1 MRTRVP
7 RRASI
12 CLLVLACATG
22 VADESNAQKLS
33 PMMLCPWS
41 QLHQPSPELVLAAAA
56 PGGSVNAQSQF
67 APYYGKN
74 QIHYDKFEWFIY
86 KTDHFEIYYY
96 AENEPHLARVASYA
110 ESAYQH
116 VSSDLRHD
124 LAARVPLIIFKT
136 HSEFEQQNIA
146 PGQSP
151 EGVLAFAEGE
161 RNRMVLPI
169 DLPTDLLYGL
179 IVHELTHVFQYDIIP
194 TSLIRRNLPLWV
206 HEGGAEYERG
216 IWDPLDLMTVR
227 DAAVADI
234 IPRMSQM
241 EGYGDFGNVRLVYN
255 LGHALYEFIE
265 TRWGKDGVRQFLFSL
280 RKSAIGGGT
289 SPYEEAFQMNA
300 REFDQQFEKY
310 LKDRFKAFR
319 DKERPADYGQD
330 LSPDPE
336 KSQYTGAISIEPSP
350 SGDLIAV
357 ATGNRRDQ
365 ELDII
370 LVSAKDGAVVRNLTP
385 GFDMD
390 RGFEYIAQPSGSNM
404 VPWVS
409 WSPVGDRIAYF
420 VRNEKYKTLIMQ
432 NVLTGKIERRYNI
445 ETVDNPESP
454 NISPD
459 GRSVLFS
466 GLRTAVGDIF
476 KLDVNS
482 GDITNLTNDEFADY
496 APIHSPDGRFIVYLA
511 RISGSQKLF
520 RLDLD
525 TSKKTQLTFGTQD
538 EAAAKFLDA
547 DSLIFS
553 STATDPATPLTPEVA
568 RNGNIFN
575 LWSLSLKTGNLQQY
589 TDALGGV
596 LSPVVLSKDGGTP
609 RLAFVDY
616 YKGNY
621 SLHTFDLK
629 EPLHTAA
636 SSDFGSPGEIVDF
649 QAPLQHTLVAE
660 NKKKKGRFEKM
671 FLDGRPPVNVGVT
684 SGGDVFG
691 GSMVSFTDVLGD
703 QQFSMYAS
711 SVQQYKTMSFSYLN
725 LSRRFQYALQG
736 YSQTQFFYGYGNYAL
751 YDPIYSSLISR
762 DDALATET
770 VRGGSIFGIYPFSTY
785 RRVQLSGGLVDYNQE
800 YADPGLQFEADR
812 YQQENF
818 GTTLFNS
825 GLMMPLGVSFIQE
838 TTVFR
843 EYGPLSG
850 STMRLSYEG
859 APKLGNLLSRQTTDG
874 DARYY
879 MRLGANGVL
888 ALRAYGFKS
897 WGDVPGYMFF
907 GGNSEMRGYE
917 YREFF
922 GHKGFYT
929 NAELR
934 FPLINAMATPIGI
947 LGGIR
952 GVFFANFGGAGI
964 NSQPFTIWT
973 DKPVTIPPVFTLN
986 GQIVRPAQRIE
997 GFRLVDARAS
1007 YGIGL
1012 ETFALGFPIHFDW
1025 SYRTL
1030 FNEPWED
1037 VVYADREEGGSS
1049 GLRKARFSIWI
1060 GYDF

>member
-1 MRTRVP
+1 MRTRVA
-7 RRASI
+7 RSASI
-12 CLLVLACATG
+12 CLFFV
-22 VADESNAQKLS
+22 
-33 PMMLCPWS
+33 
-41 QLHQPSPELVLAAAA
+41 AAAIGTAAESTAQTNIPEHLCSWTRLHA
-56 PGGSVNAQSQF
+56 PRTGINAQSQF

-74 QIHYDKFEWFIY
+74 QIHYDKFEWYIY

-96 AENEPHLARVASYA
+96 PANEQHLTRIASYA

-124 LAARVPLIIFKT
+124 LGQRVPLIIFKT

-161 RNRMVLPI
+161 RNRMVLPL
-169 DLPTDLLYGL
+169 DLPSDLLYGL

-241 EGYGDFGNVRLVYN
+241 EGYGDFGSPRLVYN

-280 RKSAIGGGT
+280 RKAAIGGGT
-289 SPYEEAFQMNA
+289 SPYEEAFQMTA

-350 SGDLIAV
+350 SGDLIAMT
-357 ATGNRRDQ
+357 TGNRRDQ
-365 ELDII
+365 ELDIV
-370 LVSAKDGAVVRNLTP
+370 LVSAKDGSVVRNLTP

-390 RGFEYIAQPSGSNM
+390 RGFEYIAYPSLSNM
-404 VPWVS
+404 VPWMS

-420 VRNEKYKTLIMQ
+420 VRNEKYKTLIIQ
-432 NVLTGKIERRYNI
+432 NVLTGRIEERINLDS
-445 ETVDNPESP
+445 VDNPESP

-459 GRSVLFS
+459 GRTVLFS
-466 GLRTAVGDIF
+466 GLRSATGDIF
-476 KLDVNS
+476 RLDLKTRE
-482 GDITNLTNDEFADY
+482 ITNLTNDEFADY
-496 APIHSPDGRFIVYLA
+496 APVHSPDGRFIVYMA
-511 RISGSQKLF
+511 RVSGSQKLF
-520 RLDLD
+520 RLDFD

-538 EAAAKFLDA
+538 EAAAKFLNA
-547 DSLIFS
+547 DTLIFS

-575 LWSLSLKTGNLQQY
+575 LWSLSLKNGELKQY

-596 LSPVVLSKDGGTP
+596 LSPVVLNREAASP

-616 YKGNY
+616 YKGSF

-636 SSDFGSPGEIVDF
+636 SADFGTPGDITDF

-660 NKKKKGRFEKM
+660 NKSKKGMFDKM

-684 SGGDVFG
+684 SGGDIFG
-691 GSMVSFTDVLGD
+691 GSQVSFTDVLGD

-711 SVQQYKTMSFSYLN
+711 SVQQYKTLSFSYLN
-725 LSRRFQYALQG
+725 LSRRFQWALQG
-736 YSQTQFFYGYGNYAL
+736 YSQTLFFYGQLSNFF
-751 YDPIYSSLISR
+751 YDPAIAPFIQRS
-762 DDALATET
+762 DALATQT
-770 VRGGSIFGIYPFSTY
+770 VRGGSMFGIYPFSPY
-785 RRVQLSGGLVDYNQE
+785 RRVEFSGGLVHFAEE
-800 YADPGLQFEADR
+800 YADPVLQSEA
-812 YQQENF
+812 QQWQQAQF
-818 GTTLFNS
+818 GTQLFNN
-825 GLMMPLGVSFIQE
+825 GLMVPLGVSFIQE

-850 STMRLSYEG
+850 STMRFSFEG
-859 APKLGNLLSRQTTDG
+859 APKVGDSLSRQTADL

-879 MRLGANGVL
+879 IRLGANGVF
-888 ALRAYGFKS
+888 AVRGYGFRS
-897 WGDVPGYMFF
+897 WGDTPGYTFF

-917 YREFF
+917 YREFL
-922 GHKGFYT
+922 GHRGFYG

-952 GVFFANFGGAGI
+952 GVFFFNVGGAAL
-964 NSQPFTIWT
+964 NNQSFKVFDTKAQ
-973 DKPVTIPPVFTLN
+973 VIPAERTTT
-986 GQIVRPAQRIE
+986 GQVIRPAQRIE

-1012 ETFALGFPIHFDW
+1012 ETFALGFPVHFDW

-1030 FNEPWED
+1030 FNKAWED
-1037 VVYADREEGGSS
+1037 LLYAPSGGSAA
-1049 GLRKARFSIWI
+1049 LRKARFTAWI

>member
-1 MRTRVP
+1 
-7 RRASI
+7 
-12 CLLVLACATG
+12 
-22 VADESNAQKLS
+22 
-33 PMMLCPWS
+33 
-41 QLHQPSPELVLAAAA
+41 
-56 PGGSVNAQSQF
+56 
-67 APYYGKN
+67 
-74 QIHYDKFEWFIY
+74 
-86 KTDHFEIYYY
+86 
-96 AENEPHLARVASYA
+96 VASYA

-124 LAARVPLIIFKT
+124 LAQRVPLIIFKT

-161 RNRMVLPI
+161 RHRMVLPI
-169 DLPTDLLYGL
+169 DLPSDLLYGL

-194 TSLIRRNLPLWV
+194 TSLIRRNMPLWV

-241 EGYGDFGNVRLVYN
+241 EGYGNFGSPRLVYN

-265 TRWGKDGVRQFLFSL
+265 ARWGKDGVRQFLFSL
-280 RKSAIGGGT
+280 RKSAIGGGA
-289 SPYEEAFQMNA
+289 SPYEEAFQMTP

-330 LSPDPE
+330 LSPDPD
-336 KSQYTGAISIEPSP
+336 KSHYTGAISIEPSP

-370 LVSAKDGAVVRNLTP
+370 LVSAKDGAVVRNLTS

-404 VPWVS
+404 VPWMS

-420 VRNEKYKTLIMQ
+420 VRKEKYKTLILQ
-432 NVLTGKIERRYNI
+432 NVLTGKVDHRFNI

-459 GRSVLFS
+459 GRAVLFS
-466 GLRTAVGDIF
+466 GLRSAVGDLF
-476 KLDVNS
+476 RLDVSS
-482 GDITNLTNDEFADY
+482 GEITNLTNDEFADY
-496 APIHSPDGRFIVYLA
+496 APVYSPDGRFVVYLA

-525 TSKKTQLTFGTQD
+525 GGRKTQLTFGTQD

-547 DSLIFS
+547 DTVIFS
-553 STATDPATPLTPEVA
+553 STATDPASPLTPDVA

-575 LWSLSLKTGNLQQY
+575 LWSLSLKTGELRQY

-596 LSPVVLSKDGGTP
+596 LSPVVLSKDGSTP

-616 YKGNY
+616 YKGDY

-636 SSDFGSPGEIVDF
+636 SADFGSPGPIVDF

-660 NKKKKGRFEKM
+660 NKSKKGRFEKM

-691 GSMVSFTDVLGD
+691 GSAVSFTDVLGD

-711 SVQQYKTMSFSYLN
+711 SVQQYKTLSFSYLN
-725 LSRRFQYALQG
+725 LSRRFQWAVQG
-736 YSQTQFFYGYGNYAL
+736 YSQTQFFYGQL
-751 YDPIYSSLISR
+751 SQFFYDPAIAPFISR
-762 DDALATET
+762 QDALATQT

-785 RRVQLSGGLVDYNQE
+785 RRVEFSGGLVDFREE
-800 YADPGLQFEADR
+800 YADPSLQLASEQ
-812 YQQENF
+812 YQQQNF
-818 GTTLFNS
+818 GTQLFNH
-825 GLMMPLGVSFIQE
+825 GLMMPLGLSFIQE

-859 APKLGNLLSRQTTDG
+859 APKVGNSLSRQTADA

-879 MRLGANGVL
+879 IRLGANGVF

-897 WGDVPGYMFF
+897 WGNAPGYTFF

-917 YREFF
+917 YREFL
-922 GHKGFYT
+922 GHKGFYG

-952 GVFFANFGGAGI
+952 GVFFFNVGGAALD
-964 NSQPFTIWT
+964 NQSFKLW
-973 DKPVTIPPVFTLN
+973 DSKAFRVEPVLIN
-986 GQIVRPAQRIE
+986 GQVVRPGQTVE

-1012 ETFALGFPIHFDW
+1012 ETFALGFPVHFDW

-1030 FNEPWED
+1030 FNKAWED
-1037 VVYADREEGGSS
+1037 LLYAQAGGSAE
-1049 GLRKARFSIWI
+1049 LRKARFTAWI

>member
-1 MRTRVP
+1 MRMRITRSI
-7 RRASI
+7 SI
-12 CLLVLACATG
+12 CLV
-22 VADESNAQKLS
+22 
-33 PMMLCPWS
+33 
-41 QLHQPSPELVLAAAA
+41 AAAIA
-56 PGGSVNAQSQF
+56 IGTAGEVNAQSSF

-74 QIHYDKFEWFIY
+74 LIHYDKFDWHVY

-96 AENEPHLARVASYA
+96 AENEQHLQRVASYA

-136 HSEFEQQNIA
+136 HSEFEQQNII
-146 PGQSP
+146 PGASQ

-169 DLPTDLLYGL
+169 DLPSDLLYGL

-194 TSLIRRNLPLWV
+194 TSLIRRNIPLWV

-234 IPRMSQM
+234 IPKMTQM
-241 EGYGDFGNVRLVYN
+241 EGYGDFGSVRLVYN

-265 TRWGKDGVRQFLFSL
+265 ARWGKDGVRQFLFSL

-289 SPYEEAFQMNA
+289 SPYEEAFQMTA

-330 LSPDPE
+330 LSPNPDE
-336 KSQYTGAISIEPSP
+336 TQYTGAISIEPSP

-365 ELDII
+365 EIDII
-370 LVSAKDGAVVRNLTP
+370 LLSAKDGDVVRNLTA

-390 RGFEYIAQPSGSNM
+390 KGFEYIAQPSGSNM
-404 VPWVS
+404 VPWMS
-409 WSPVGDRIAYF
+409 WSPVGDRLAYF
-420 VRNEKYKTLIMQ
+420 VRNEKYKTLIVQ
-432 NVLTGKIERRYNI
+432 NVLNGRIERRI
-445 ETVDNPESP
+445 DMETVDNPESP

-459 GRSVLFS
+459 GRTVLFS
-466 GLRTAVGDIF
+466 GLRSATGDVF
-476 KLDVNS
+476 RLDFET
-482 GDITNLTNDEFADY
+482 GEITNLTNDAFADY
-496 APIHSPDGRFIVYLA
+496 APVYSLDGKFIVYLA

-525 TSKKTQLTFGTQD
+525 SGRKTQLTFGTQD
-538 EAAAKFLDA
+538 EAAAKFLDL
-547 DSLIFS
+547 DTLIFS

-575 LWSLSLKTGNLQQY
+575 LWSLSLKTGELRQY

-596 LSPVVLSKDGGTP
+596 LSPVVLSKDGTGP

-636 SSDFGSPGEIVDF
+636 SADFGSPGPIVDF

-660 NKKKKGRFEKM
+660 NKAKKGTFDKM

-691 GSMVSFTDVLGD
+691 GSQVSFTDVLGD
-703 QQFSMYAS
+703 QQFSFYAS
-711 SVQQYKTMSFSYLN
+711 SVQQYKTLSFSYLN
-725 LSRRFQYALQG
+725 LSRRFQWALQG
-736 YSQTQFFYGYGNYAL
+736 YSQTQFFYGQLSGL
-751 YDPIYSSLISR
+751 FYDPAIAPFISR
-762 DDALATET
+762 QDALATQT

-785 RRVQLSGGLVDYNQE
+785 RRVEFTGGVVQFQE
-800 YADPGLQFEADR
+800 AYANPGLQQVADT
-812 YQQENF
+812 YQQQQF
-818 GTTLFNS
+818 GTQLFRNGGS
-825 GLMMPLGVSFIQE
+825 IPLGVSFVQE

-850 STMRLSYEG
+850 STMRLSYEA
-859 APKLGNLLSRQTTDG
+859 APKVSRMLSRQTTDA

-879 MRLGANGVL
+879 ARLGANGVF
-888 ALRAYGFKS
+888 AVRARGFKS
-897 WGDVPGYMFF
+897 WGQAPDYMFF

-917 YREFF
+917 YREFL
-922 GHKGFYT
+922 GHKGFYA

-934 FPLINAMATPIGI
+934 FPLIEAMLTPMGVM
-947 LGGIR
+947 GGVR
-952 GVFFANFGGAGI
+952 GVFFFNVGGAAL
-964 NSQPFTIWT
+964 NSQPFKLW
-973 DKPVTIPPVFTLN
+973 DRNSLTIPAAA
-986 GQIVRPAQRIE
+986 GSPARRID
-997 GFRLVDARAS
+997 GFRLVDGRAS

-1012 ETFALGFPIHFDW
+1012 ETFALGFPVHFDW

-1030 FNEPWED
+1030 FNKPWED
-1037 VVYADREEGGSS
+1037 VLFAASGGSS
-1049 GLRKARFSIWI
+1049 AFRKARFAAWI

>member
-1 MRTRVP
+1 
-7 RRASI
+7 
-12 CLLVLACATG
+12 
-22 VADESNAQKLS
+22 
-33 PMMLCPWS
+33 
-41 QLHQPSPELVLAAAA
+41 
-56 PGGSVNAQSQF
+56 
-67 APYYGKN
+67 
-74 QIHYDKFEWFIY
+74 
-86 KTDHFEIYYY
+86 
-96 AENEPHLARVASYA
+96 
-110 ESAYQH
+110 
-116 VSSDLRHD
+116 
-124 LAARVPLIIFKT
+124 
-136 HSEFEQQNIA
+136 
-146 PGQSP
+146 
-151 EGVLAFAEGE
+151 
-161 RNRMVLPI
+161 
-169 DLPTDLLYGL
+169 
-179 IVHELTHVFQYDIIP
+179 
-194 TSLIRRNLPLWV
+194 
-206 HEGGAEYERG
+206 
-216 IWDPLDLMTVR
+216 
-227 DAAVADI
+227 
-234 IPRMSQM
+234 
-241 EGYGDFGNVRLVYN
+241 
-255 LGHALYEFIE
+255 
-265 TRWGKDGVRQFLFSL
+265 
-280 RKSAIGGGT
+280 
-289 SPYEEAFQMNA
+289 MNA

-350 SGDLIAV
+350 SGDLIAM

-390 RGFEYIAQPSGSNM
+390 RGFAYIAYPSLSNM
-404 VPWVS
+404 VPWMS
-409 WSPVGDRIAYF
+409 WSPVGDRLAYF
-420 VRNEKYKTLIMQ
+420 VRNEKYKTLIIQ
-432 NVLTGKIERRYNI
+432 NVLTGNI
-445 ETVDNPESP
+445 EQRFNIQTVDNPESP

-466 GLRTAVGDIF
+466 GLRTATGDVF
-476 KLDVNS
+476 KLDVKT
-482 GDITNLTNDEFADY
+482 GDVTNLTNDEFADY
-496 APIHSPDGRFIVYLA
+496 APVHSPDGRFIVYLA

-525 TSKKTQLTFGTQD
+525 TGRKTQLTFGTQD

-547 DSLIFS
+547 DTLIFS
-553 STATDPATPLTPEVA
+553 STATDPATPLTPDVA

-596 LSPVVLSKDGGTP
+596 LSPVVLSKDGATP

-616 YKGNY
+616 YKGDY

-636 SSDFGSPGEIVDF
+636 SSDFGAPGPIVDF
-649 QAPLQHTLVAE
+649 QAPMQHTLVAE
-660 NKKKKGRFEKM
+660 NKKKKGTFEKM

-703 QQFSMYAS
+703 QQFSMFAS

-725 LSRRFQYALQG
+725 LSRRFQWAVQG
-736 YSQTQFFYGYGNYAL
+736 YSQTQFFYGYGQYGAF
-751 YDPIYSSLISR
+751 YDPIYSGLIR
-762 DDALATET
+762 REDALATQT
-770 VRGGSIFGIYPFSTY
+770 VRGGSVFGIYPFSTY
-785 RRVQLSGGLVDYNQE
+785 RRVELSGGLIDFNQE
-800 YADPGLQFEADR
+800 YADPSLQGVADS
-812 YQQENF
+812 YQQQF
-818 GTTLFNS
+818 YGTTLFNN
-825 GLMMPLGVSFIQE
+825 GFMTPLGISFVQE

-859 APKLGNLLSRQTTDG
+859 APKIGNMLSRQTGDA

-879 MRLGANGVL
+879 MRIGANGVF
-888 ALRAYGFKS
+888 AVRAYGFKS
-897 WGDVPGYMFF
+897 WGDAPGYTFF
-907 GGNSEMRGYE
+907 GGNSEMRGYD
-917 YREFF
+917 YREFL
-922 GHKGFYT
+922 GHKGFYG

-952 GVFFANFGGAGI
+952 GVFFFNVGGAALEG
-964 NSQPFTIWT
+964 QPFKFWDRSAQI
-973 DKPVTIPPVFTLN
+973 IPEVKAAN
-986 GQIVRPAQRIE
+986 GQVIRPAQRIE

-1012 ETFALGFPIHFDW
+1012 ETFALGFPVHFDW

-1030 FNEPWED
+1030 FNKPWED
-1037 VVYADREEGGSS
+1037 LVYAGTREGSS
-1049 GLRKARFSIWI
+1049 AGLRKARFTAWI

>member
-1 MRTRVP
+1 MRMRITRS
-7 RRASI
+7 ASI
-12 CLLVLACATG
+12 SALALTLIAG
-22 VADESNAQKLS
+22 AADESNAQKLT
-33 PMMLCPWS
+33 PGMLCSWS
-41 QLHQPSPELVLAAAA
+41 QLHAPAA
-56 PGGSVNAQSQF
+56 SVNAQSQF

-74 QIHYDKFEWFIY
+74 LIHYDKFDWFIY

-96 AENEPHLARVASYA
+96 PENEPHLARVASYA

-124 LAARVPLIIFKT
+124 LAQRVPLIIFKT

-161 RNRMVLPI
+161 RHRMVLPI
-169 DLPTDLLYGL
+169 DLPSDLLYGL
-179 IVHELTHVFQYDIIP
+179 IVHELTHIFQYDIIP
-194 TSLIRRNLPLWV
+194 TSLIRRNMPLWV

-265 TRWGKDGVRQFLFSL
+265 ARWGKDGVRQFLFSL
-280 RKSAIGGGT
+280 RKTAIGGG
-289 SPYEEAFQMNA
+289 SSAYEEAFQMTA

-336 KSQYTGAISIEPSP
+336 KSHYTGPISIEPSP
-350 SGDLIAV
+350 SGDLIAM

-365 ELDII
+365 ELDIV

-390 RGFEYIAQPSGSNM
+390 RGFEYIAYPSLNNM
-404 VPWVS
+404 VPWMS

-420 VRNEKYKTLIMQ
+420 VRKEKYKTLILQ
-432 NVLTGKIERRYNI
+432 NVLTGNI
-445 ETVDNPESP
+445 EQRFDINSVDNPESP

-459 GRSVLFS
+459 GRTILFS
-466 GLRTAVGDIF
+466 GLRSATGDVF
-476 KLDVNS
+476 RLDVNS
-482 GDITNLTNDEFADY
+482 REITNLTNDEFADY
-496 APIHSPDGRFIVYLA
+496 APIYSADGRFIVYLA

-525 TSKKTQLTFGTQD
+525 SGKKTQLTFGTQD
-538 EAAAKFLDA
+538 DAAAKFLDA
-547 DSLIFS
+547 DTLIFS
-553 STATDPATPLTPEVA
+553 STATDPATPLTPDVA

-575 LWSLSLKTGNLQQY
+575 LWSLNLKNGELRQY

-596 LSPVVLSKDGGTP
+596 LSPVVLSKDSQAP

-636 SSDFGSPGEIVDF
+636 SADFGTPGPIVDF

-660 NKKKKGRFEKM
+660 NKSKKGRFEKM

-691 GSMVSFTDVLGD
+691 GSQVSFTDVLGD

-711 SVQQYKTMSFSYLN
+711 SVQQYKTLSFSYLN
-725 LSRRFQYALQG
+725 LSRRFQWAVQG
-736 YSQTQFFYGYGNYAL
+736 YSQTQFFYGQL
-751 YDPIYSSLISR
+751 SQFFYDPAIAPFIQR
-762 DDALATET
+762 QDALATQT

-785 RRVQLSGGLVDYNQE
+785 RRVEFSGGLVDFREE
-800 YADPGLQFEADR
+800 YADPVLQAEADEW
-812 YQQENF
+812 QQANF
-818 GTTLFNS
+818 GTVLFNQ
-825 GLMMPLGVSFIQE
+825 GMMMPLGVSFIQE

-850 STMRLSYEG
+850 STMRLSFEG
-859 APKLGNLLSRQTTDG
+859 APKVGNTLSRQTADG

-879 MRLGANGVL
+879 IRLGANGVF
-888 ALRAYGFKS
+888 AVRAYGFKS
-897 WGDVPGYMFF
+897 WGNAPGYTFF
-907 GGNSEMRGYE
+907 GGNSEMRGYD
-917 YREFF
+917 YREFL
-922 GHKGFYT
+922 GHKGFYG

-952 GVFFANFGGAGI
+952 GVFFFNIGGAALDTQNFKMWDRNPQI
-964 NSQPFTIWT
+964 
-973 DKPVTIPPVFTLN
+973 IPEVRNPQN
-986 GQIVRPAQRIE
+986 GQVIRPAQRVE
-997 GFRLVDARAS
+997 GFRLVDSRAS

-1012 ETFALGFPIHFDW
+1012 ETFALGFPVHFDW

-1030 FNEPWED
+1030 FNKPWED
-1037 VVYADREEGGSS
+1037 LLYAADGGSA
-1049 GLRKARFSIWI
+1049 GFRKARFSAWI

>member
-1 MRTRVP
+1 MRMRVP
-7 RRASI
+7 DCAS
-12 CLLVLACATG
+12 LFLSAAVLILAI
-22 VADESNAQKLS
+22 ADESHAQRLT
-33 PMMLCPWS
+33 PGMLCSWS
-41 QLHQPSPELVLAAAA
+41 QLHA
-56 PGGSVNAQSQF
+56 PASSINAQSQF

-74 QIHYDKFEWFIY
+74 QIHYDRFDWHIY

-96 AENEPHLARVASYA
+96 PENEQHLERVASYA
-110 ESAYQH
+110 ESAYQQ

-124 LAARVPLIIFKT
+124 LNQRVPLIIFKT

-146 PGQSP
+146 PGAAQ

-169 DLPTDLLYGL
+169 DLPSDLLYGL
-179 IVHELTHVFQYDIIP
+179 IVHELTHVFQYDFIP
-194 TSLIRRNLPLWV
+194 VSLLRRNMPLWV

-234 IPRMSQM
+234 IPRMSEM
-241 EGYGDFGNVRLVYN
+241 EGYGDFGSPRLVYN

-265 TRWGKDGVRQFLFSL
+265 ARWGKDGVRQFLFSL
-280 RKSAIGGGT
+280 RKSAIGGGS
-289 SPYEEAFQMNA
+289 SPYEEAFQMTA
-300 REFDQQFEKY
+300 REFDQQFERY

-336 KSQYTGAISIEPSP
+336 KTEYTSSISIEPSP

-357 ATGNRRDQ
+357 MTGNRRDQ

-370 LVSAKDGAVVRNLTP
+370 LISSKDGSVVRNLTS
-385 GFDMD
+385 GFDSD
-390 RGFEYIAQPSGSNM
+390 RGFEYISQPSLSNM
-404 VPWVS
+404 VPWMS
-409 WSPVGDRIAYF
+409 WSPVGDRLAYF
-420 VRNEKYKTLIMQ
+420 VRNEKHKTLIIQ
-432 NVLTGKIERRYNI
+432 NVLTGKIERRFPMQS
-445 ETVDNPESP
+445 VDNPESP
-454 NISPD
+454 NIAPD
-459 GRSVLFS
+459 GRTVLFS
-466 GLRTAVGDIF
+466 GLRSATGDIF
-476 KLDVNS
+476 RLDIES
-482 GDITNLTNDEFADY
+482 GDITNLTNDTFADY
-496 APIHSPDGRFIVYLA
+496 APTYSPDGTSIVYIA

-520 RLDLD
+520 RLEPA
-525 TSKKTQLTFGTQD
+525 SGRKTQLTFGTQD
-538 EAAAKFLDA
+538 EASAKFLNA
-547 DSLIFS
+547 DTIIFS

-575 LWSLSLKTGNLQQY
+575 LWSLSLKNGELKQY

-596 LSPVVLSKDGGTP
+596 LSPVVLSKDGAAPKLG
-609 RLAFVDY
+609 FVDY

-621 SLHTFDLK
+621 TLHSFDLK

-636 SSDFGSPGEIVDF
+636 SADFGSPGPITDF

-660 NKKKKGRFEKM
+660 NKSKKGRFDKM

-684 SGGDVFG
+684 SSGDVFG

-711 SVQQYKTMSFSYLN
+711 SVQQYKTLSFSYLN
-725 LSRRFQYALQG
+725 LSRRFQFALQG
-736 YSQTQFFYGYGNYAL
+736 YSQTQFFYGQLGQYF
-751 YDPIYSSLISR
+751 YDPAIAPFISR
-762 DDALATET
+762 DDALATQT
-770 VRGGSIFGIYPFSTY
+770 VRGGSAFGIYPFSTY
-785 RRVQLSGGLVDYNQE
+785 RRVEVSGGLVHYNEQ
-800 YADPGLQFEADR
+800 YADPTLQGFSQN
-812 YQQENF
+812 YQQQQY
-818 GTTLFNS
+818 GTQLFNS
-825 GLMMPLGVSFIQE
+825 GMMLPLGVAFIQE
-838 TTVFR
+838 TTIFR

-850 STMRLSYEG
+850 STVRLSFEG
-859 APKLGNLLSRQTTDG
+859 APKVGKSLSRTTFDG

-888 ALRAYGFKS
+888 AFRAYGFKS
-897 WGDVPGYMFF
+897 SGSAPGYTFF
-907 GGNSEMRGYE
+907 GGNSEMRGYD
-917 YREFF
+917 YREFL

-947 LGGIR
+947 LGGVR
-952 GVFFANFGGAGI
+952 GVFFANLGGAGLDGLSFKVWEK
-964 NSQPFTIWT
+964 NALVTE
-973 DKPVTIPPVFTLN
+973 PVRNDAGI
-986 GQIVRPAQRIE
+986 IIRPGQRIE
-997 GFRLVDARAS
+997 GFRLQDARAS

-1012 ETFALGFPIHFDW
+1012 ETFALGFPVHFDW

-1030 FNEPWED
+1030 FNKDWENY
-1037 VVYADREEGGSS
+1037 VYGNSAQF
-1049 GLRKARFSIWI
+1049 RKARFTAWI

>member
-1 MRTRVP
+1 MRMRVP
-7 RRASI
+7 RSASI
-12 CLLVLACATG
+12 CLFAVALALAT
-22 VADESNAQKLS
+22 ADESNAQRLT
-33 PMMLCPWS
+33 PGMLCSWA
-41 QLHQPSPELVLAAAA
+41 QLHSQGS
-56 PGGSVNAQSQF
+56 SVNAQSQM

-74 QIHYDKFEWFIY
+74 QIHYDKFEWHIY

-96 AENEPHLARVASYA
+96 PENERHLERVASYA
-110 ESAYQH
+110 ESAYQQ

-124 LAARVPLIIFKT
+124 LNQRVPLIIFKT

-146 PGQSP
+146 PGVAP

-179 IVHELTHVFQYDIIP
+179 IVHELTHVFQYDFIP
-194 TSLIRRNLPLWV
+194 MSLLRRNIPLWV

-234 IPRMSQM
+234 IPQMSQM
-241 EGYGDFGNVRLVYN
+241 EGYGDFGSPRLVYN

-265 TRWGKDGVRQFLFSL
+265 ARWGKDGVRQFLFSL

-289 SPYEEAFQMNA
+289 SPYEEAFQMTA

-330 LSPDPE
+330 LSPDPQ
-336 KSQYTGAISIEPSP
+336 KSNYTSSISIEPSP
-350 SGDLIAV
+350 SGDLVAV
-357 ATGNRRDQ
+357 MTGNRRDQ

-370 LVSAKDGAVVRNLTP
+370 LISSKDGSVVRNLTP
-385 GFDMD
+385 GFDKD
-390 RGFEYIAQPSGSNM
+390 RGFEYIAQPSLSNM
-404 VPWVS
+404 VPWMS
-409 WSPVGDRIAYF
+409 WSPVGDRLAYF
-420 VRNEKYKTLIMQ
+420 VRNEKSKTLIIQ
-432 NVLTGKIERRYNI
+432 NVLTGKIENRFPLQ
-445 ETVDNPESP
+445 TVDNPESP

-466 GLRTAVGDIF
+466 GLRTAIGDIF
-476 KLDVNS
+476 KLDIAS
-482 GDITNLTNDEFADY
+482 GDITNLTNDDFADY
-496 APIHSPDGRFIVYLA
+496 APIHSPDGSFIVYMA
-511 RISGSQKLF
+511 RVSGSQKLF
-520 RLDLD
+520 RLDAD
-525 TSKKTQLTFGTQD
+525 GKKTQLTFGTQD
-538 EAAAKFLDA
+538 EASAKFLGD
-547 DSLIFS
+547 DTIIFS
-553 STATDPATPLTPEVA
+553 STATDPATPLTPEEA

-575 LWSLSLKTGNLQQY
+575 LWSLSLKNGELKQY

-596 LSPVVLSKDGGTP
+596 LSPVVLAKDGPAP

-616 YKGNY
+616 YKGGY
-621 SLHTFDLK
+621 TLHSFDLK
-629 EPLHTAA
+629 EPLHTAV
-636 SSDFGSPGEIVDF
+636 SSDFGSPGPITDF
-649 QAPLQHTLVAE
+649 QAPLQHTLIAE
-660 NKKKKGRFEKM
+660 NKSKKGRFEKM
-671 FLDGRPPVNVGVT
+671 FLDGRPPVNIGVT
-684 SGGDVFG
+684 SSGDVFG
-691 GSMVSFTDVLGD
+691 GTMVSFTDVLGD

-725 LSRRFQYALQG
+725 LSRRLQWALQG
-736 YSQTQFFYGYGNYAL
+736 YTQTQFFYGQLSQYF
-751 YDPIYSSLISR
+751 YDPSIAPFISR
-762 DDALATET
+762 DDALATQT
-770 VRGGSIFGIYPFSTY
+770 VRGGSLFAIYPFSTY
-785 RRVQLSGGLVDYNQE
+785 RRVELSGGLVHFTE
-800 YADPGLQFEADR
+800 EFADPALQQYSQE
-812 YQQENF
+812 YQQEQF
-818 GTTLFNS
+818 QQQFFNN
-825 GLMMPLGVSFIQE
+825 GLLMPLTVSFVQE

-850 STMRLSYEG
+850 STMRLSFEV
-859 APKLGNLLSRQTTDG
+859 APKVGNSLSRTTVDG

-879 MRLGANGVL
+879 MRLGGNGVL

-897 WGDVPGYMFF
+897 MGSAPNYTYF

-917 YREFF
+917 YREFL

-952 GVFFANFGGAGI
+952 GVFFANMGGTGLDGLTFKVLD
-964 NSQPFTIWT
+964 NDTIVT
-973 DKPVTIPPVFTLN
+973 DPLRDQSGAIIRPPQVI
-986 GQIVRPAQRIE
+986 Q
-997 GFRLVDARAS
+997 GFRLQDARAS
-1007 YGIGL
+1007 YGLGI
-1012 ETFALGFPIHFDW
+1012 ETFALGFPIHLDW

-1030 FNEPWED
+1030 FNKDWEN
-1037 VVYADREEGGSS
+1037 YLFGSS
-1049 GLRKARFSIWI
+1049 ELWRNPKFSVWI

>member
-1 MRTRVP
+1 MRMRLTQC
-7 RRASI
+7 ASI
-12 CLLVLACATG
+12 GLFAATFALTTAG
-22 VADESNAQKLS
+22 ESHAQRLT
-33 PMMLCPWS
+33 PGMLCSWS
-41 QLHQPSPELVLAAAA
+41 HLHA
-56 PGGSVNAQSQF
+56 PAKQVNAQSQM

-74 QIHYDKFEWFIY
+74 QIHYDSFEWHIY

-96 AENEPHLARVASYA
+96 PENERHLERVASYA
-110 ESAYQH
+110 ESAYQQ

-124 LAARVPLIIFKT
+124 LNQRVPLIIFKT
-136 HSEFEQQNIA
+136 HSEFQQQNIA
-146 PGQSP
+146 PGAAQ

-169 DLPTDLLYGL
+169 DLPSDLLYGL
-179 IVHELTHVFQYDIIP
+179 IVHELTHVFQYDFIP
-194 TSLIRRNLPLWV
+194 MSLLRRNIPLWV

-241 EGYGDFGNVRLVYN
+241 EGYGDFGSPRLVYN

-265 TRWGKDGVRQFLFSL
+265 VRWGKDGVRQFLFSL
-280 RKSAIGGGT
+280 RKSAIGGGS
-289 SPYEEAFQMNA
+289 SPYEEAFQMTA

-336 KSQYTGAISIEPSP
+336 KSDYTGAISIEPSP
-350 SGDLIAV
+350 SGDLIAM

-370 LVSAKDGAVVRNLTP
+370 LVSSKDGSVVRNLTP

-390 RGFEYIAQPSGSNM
+390 RGFEYLAYPSLSNM
-404 VPWVS
+404 VGWMS
-409 WSPVGDRIAYF
+409 WSPVGDRLAYF
-420 VRNEKYKTLIMQ
+420 VRQEKHKTLIIQ
-432 NVLTGKIERRYNI
+432 NVLTGKIEHRFKL
-445 ETVDNPESP
+445 ESVDNPESP

-459 GRSVLFS
+459 GRTVLFS
-466 GLRTAVGDIF
+466 GLRSATGDIF
-476 KLDVNS
+476 KLDINT
-482 GDITNLTNDEFADY
+482 GDITNLTNDDFADY
-496 APIHSPDGRFIVYLA
+496 APVYSPDGRFIVYMA
-511 RISGSQKLF
+511 RVSGSQKLF
-520 RLDLD
+520 RLDAD
-525 TSKKTQLTFGTQD
+525 GKKTQLTFGTQD
-538 EAAAKFLDA
+538 EASAKFLNLDT
-547 DSLIFS
+547 IVFP

-575 LWSLSLKTGNLQQY
+575 LWSLSLKTGELKQY
-589 TDALGGV
+589 TDVLGGV
-596 LSPVVLSKDGGTP
+596 LSPVVLSKEGAAP
-609 RLAFVDY
+609 KLAFVAY
-616 YKGNY
+616 YKGSY
-621 SLHTFDLK
+621 TLHALEVK

-636 SSDFGSPGEIVDF
+636 SSDFGSPGPITDF

-660 NKKKKGRFEKM
+660 NKSKKGRFEKM

-711 SVQQYKTMSFSYLN
+711 SVQQYKTLSFSYLN
-725 LSRRFQYALQG
+725 LSRRFQFALQG
-736 YSQTQFFYGYGNYAL
+736 YSQTQFFYGQLSQYF
-751 YDPIYSSLISR
+751 YDPVIAPLISR
-762 DDALATET
+762 QDALATQT
-770 VRGGSIFGIYPFSTY
+770 VRGGSMFGIYPFSTY
-785 RRVQLSGGLVDYNQE
+785 RRIELSGGLVHFAEE
-800 YADPGLQFEADR
+800 YADPTLQQLADE
-812 YQQENF
+812 YQQEEF
-818 GTTLFNS
+818 GTQLFNR
-825 GLMMPLGVSFIQE
+825 GMMLPLGVAFIQE

-859 APKLGNLLSRQTTDG
+859 APKVGKSLSRQTFDG
-874 DARYY
+874 DARHYI
-879 MRLGANGVL
+879 RIGANGVF
-888 ALRAYGFKS
+888 ANRIYGFKS
-897 WGDVPGYMFF
+897 IGNAPGYTFF

-917 YREFF
+917 YREFL
-922 GHKGFYT
+922 GHKGFYA
-929 NAELR
+929 NSELR

-952 GVFFANFGGAGI
+952 GVFFFNIGGAGLEGQNFKI
-964 NSQPFTIWT
+964 FDKTDFVTQPI
-973 DKPVTIPPVFTLN
+973 LQN
-986 GQIVRPAQRIE
+986 GVIVRPAQRIS
-997 GFRLVDARAS
+997 GFRLADARAS

-1012 ETFALGFPIHFDW
+1012 ETFALGFPVHFDW

-1030 FNEPWED
+1030 FNKEWENYLYGD
-1037 VVYADREEGGSS
+1037 SAQF
-1049 GLRKARFSIWI
+1049 RKARFTAWI

>member
-1 MRTRVP
+1 MRMRAP
-7 RRASI
+7 RSVSI
-12 CLLVLACATG
+12 CVLPLAFFLLIAGEAR
-22 VADESNAQKLS
+22 AQQLT
-33 PMMLCPWS
+33 PAMLCSWS
-41 QLHQPSPELVLAAAA
+41 GFHQPSRSDLRLPT
-56 PGGSVNAQSQF
+56 GTGTTVNAQSQF

-74 QIHYDKFEWFIY
+74 QIHYDKFDWFVY

-96 AENEPHLARVASYA
+96 SENEPHLARVASYA

-124 LAARVPLIIFKT
+124 LAQRVPLIIFKT

-169 DLPTDLLYGL
+169 DLPSDLLYGL

-194 TSLIRRNLPLWV
+194 TSLIRRNIPLWV

-216 IWDPLDLMTVR
+216 IWNPLDLMTVR

-241 EGYGDFGNVRLVYN
+241 EGYGDFGSVRLVYN

-265 TRWGKDGVRQFLFSL
+265 ARWGKDGVRQFLFAL
-280 RKSAIGGGT
+280 RKSAIGGGS
-289 SPYEEAFQMNA
+289 SPYEEAFQMPA

-330 LSPDPE
+330 LSPDPD
-336 KSQYTGAISIEPSP
+336 KSRYTGAISIEPSP

-357 ATGNRRDQ
+357 MTGNRRDQ

-370 LVSAKDGAVVRNLTP
+370 LVSSKDGEVVRNLTA

-404 VPWVS
+404 VAWMS
-409 WSPVGDRIAYF
+409 WSPVGDRLAYF
-420 VRNEKYKTLIMQ
+420 VRNEKYKTLILH
-432 NVLTGKIERRYNI
+432 NVLTGKIDRRFNI
-445 ETVDNPESP
+445 ETVDNPEAP

-466 GLRTAVGDIF
+466 GLRSATGDIF
-476 KLDVNS
+476 RLDIES
-482 GDITNLTNDEFADY
+482 GEITNLTNDDFADY
-496 APIHSPDGRFIVYLA
+496 APVHSPDGGFIVYLA

-520 RLDLD
+520 RLDVA
-525 TSKKTQLTFGTQD
+525 SGKKTQLTFGTQD
-538 EAAAKFLDA
+538 EASAKFLDA
-547 DSLIFS
+547 DTLIFS
-553 STATDPATPLTPEVA
+553 STATDPATPLTPDVA

-575 LWSLSLKTGNLQQY
+575 LWSLSLKNGELRQY

-596 LSPVVLSKDGGTP
+596 LSPVVLAKEGPAP

-636 SSDFGSPGEIVDF
+636 SADFGSPGPIVDF

-660 NKKKKGRFEKM
+660 NKSKKGKFEKM

-691 GSMVSFTDVLGD
+691 GSQVSFTDVLGD

-725 LSRRFQYALQG
+725 LSRRFQWAVQG
-736 YSQTQFFYGYGNYAL
+736 YSQTQFFYGQL
-751 YDPIYSSLISR
+751 EQLFYDPAIAPFISR
-762 DDALATET
+762 QDALATQT

-785 RRVQLSGGLVDYNQE
+785 RRVEFSGGVVDFREE
-800 YADPGLQFEADR
+800 YANPLLQSEADQW
-812 YQQENF
+812 QQENF
-818 GTTLFNS
+818 GTTLFNQ
-825 GLMMPLGVSFIQE
+825 GLMVPLGVSFIQE

-850 STMRLSYEG
+850 STMRLSYDA
-859 APKLGNLLSRQTTDG
+859 APKIGNSLSRQTTDA

-879 MRLGANGVL
+879 MRLGANGVF
-888 ALRAYGFKS
+888 AVRAYGFKS
-897 WGDVPGYMFF
+897 WGAAPGYTFF
-907 GGNSEMRGYE
+907 GGNSEMRGYD
-917 YREFF
+917 YREFL
-922 GHKGFYT
+922 GHKGFYA

-952 GVFFANFGGAGI
+952 GVFFFNLGGAALDG
-964 NSQPFTIWT
+964 QTFKIW
-973 DKPVTIPPVFTLN
+973 DKSPVVIPGAQAPN
-986 GQIVRPAQRIE
+986 GQVIRPAQTIS
-997 GFRLVDARAS
+997 GFRLADSRAS
-1007 YGIGL
+1007 YGLGL
-1012 ETFALGFPIHFDW
+1012 ETFALGFPVHFDW

-1030 FNEPWED
+1030 FNKPWED
-1037 VVYADREEGGSS
+1037 LLYANSGGSAAF
-1049 GLRKARFSIWI
+1049 RKARFTAWI

>member
-1 MRTRVP
+1 MRMRVP
-7 RRASI
+7 RSASV
-12 CLLVLACATG
+12 CLFTTALALGTAG
-22 VADESNAQKLS
+22 ASNAQRLT
-33 PMMLCPWS
+33 PAMLCSWS
-41 QLHQPSPELVLAAAA
+41 QVHAPSH
-56 PGGSVNAQSQF
+56 SVNAQSQF

-74 QIHYDKFEWFIY
+74 RIHYDKFEWHIY

-96 AENEPHLARVASYA
+96 PENERHLERVASYA
-110 ESAYQH
+110 ESAYQQ

-124 LAARVPLIIFKT
+124 LNQRVPLIIFKT

-146 PGQSP
+146 PGAAQ

-179 IVHELTHVFQYDIIP
+179 IVHELTHVFQYDFIP
-194 TSLIRRNLPLWV
+194 MSLLRRNIPLWV

-234 IPRMSQM
+234 VPRMSQM
-241 EGYGDFGNVRLVYN
+241 EGYGDFGSPRLVYN

-265 TRWGKDGVRQFLFSL
+265 ARWGKDGVRQFLFSL
-280 RKSAIGGGT
+280 RKSAIGGGS
-289 SPYEEAFQMNA
+289 SPYEEAFQMTA

-336 KSQYTGAISIEPSP
+336 RTHYTSSISIEPSP

-357 ATGNRRDQ
+357 MTGNRRDQ

-370 LVSAKDGAVVRNLTP
+370 LLSSKDGSVVRNLTP

-390 RGFEYIAQPSGSNM
+390 RGFAYISQPSLSNM
-404 VPWVS
+404 VPWMS
-409 WSPVGDRIAYF
+409 WSPVGDRLAYF
-420 VRNEKYKTLIMQ
+420 VRNEKHKTLIIQ
-432 NVLTGKIERRYNI
+432 NVLTGKIERRVALQS
-445 ETVDNPESP
+445 VDNPESP
-454 NISPD
+454 NMSPD
-459 GRSVLFS
+459 GRTVLFS
-466 GLRTAVGDIF
+466 GLRSATGDIF
-476 KLDVNS
+476 RLDLES
-482 GDITNLTNDEFADY
+482 GDITNLTNDDFADY
-496 APIHSPDGRFIVYLA
+496 APIYSPDGSFIVYMA
-511 RISGSQKLF
+511 RVSGSQKLF
-520 RLDLD
+520 RLDAD
-525 TSKKTQLTFGTQD
+525 GKKTQLTFGTQD
-538 EAAAKFLDA
+538 EASAKFLNGDTI
-547 DSLIFS
+547 IFP
-553 STATDPATPLTPEVA
+553 STATDPATPLTPVEA

-575 LWSLSLKTGNLQQY
+575 LWSLSLKNGELRQY

-596 LSPVVLSKDGGTP
+596 LSPVVLSKDSATP

-616 YKGNY
+616 YKGSY
-621 SLHTFDLK
+621 TLHTFDLK

-636 SSDFGSPGEIVDF
+636 SADFGSPGPITDF

-660 NKKKKGRFEKM
+660 NKTKKGVFDKM

-711 SVQQYKTMSFSYLN
+711 SVQQYKTLSFSYLN
-725 LSRRFQYALQG
+725 LSRRLQWAAQG
-736 YSQTQFFYGYGNYAL
+736 YSQTQFFYGQLSQYF
-751 YDPIYSSLISR
+751 YDPAIAPFISR
-762 DDALATET
+762 QDALATQT
-770 VRGGSIFGIYPFSTY
+770 VRGGSLVAIYPFNTY
-785 RRVQLSGGLVDYNQE
+785 RRVELSGGLVHFAEE
-800 YADPGLQFEADR
+800 YADPALQFEADQ
-812 YQQENF
+812 YQQEVF
-818 GTTLFNS
+818 GTQLFNR
-825 GLMMPLGVSFIQE
+825 GMMLPLGVSFVQE

-859 APKLGNLLSRQTTDG
+859 APRVGNSLSRQTFDG

-879 MRLGANGVL
+879 MRIGANGVFATRL
-888 ALRAYGFKS
+888 YGFRS
-897 WGDVPGYMFF
+897 FGSAPGYTFF
-907 GGNSEMRGYE
+907 GGNSEMRGYD
-917 YREFF
+917 YREFL
-922 GHKGFYT
+922 GHKGFYA
-929 NAELR
+929 NSELR
-934 FPLINAMATPIGI
+934 FPLIHAMATPIGI

-952 GVFFANFGGAGI
+952 GVFFFNVGGAGLEGRD
-964 NSQPFTIWT
+964 FKIW
-973 DKPVTIPPVFTLN
+973 DKGSFVTEPVRDQN
-986 GQIVRPAQRIE
+986 GVITRPGQRIE
-997 GFRLVDARAS
+997 GFRLADARAS

-1012 ETFALGFPIHFDW
+1012 ETFALGFPVHFDW

-1030 FNEPWED
+1030 FNKDWED
-1037 VVYADREEGGSS
+1037 YLFGSS
-1049 GLRKARFSIWI
+1049 SGFRKARFTAWI

>member
-1 MRTRVP
+1 MGMRVP
-7 RRASI
+7 RSASI
-12 CLLVLACATG
+12 CVFAMALLAIAG
-22 VADESNAQKLS
+22 ESNAQRLT
-33 PMMLCPWS
+33 PAMLCSWTH
-41 QLHQPSPELVLAAAA
+41 LHARAS
-56 PGGSVNAQSQF
+56 SINAQSQF

-74 QIHYDKFEWFIY
+74 RIHYDKFEWHIY

-96 AENEPHLARVASYA
+96 PENERHLERVASYA

-124 LAARVPLIIFKT
+124 LNQRVPLIIFKT

-161 RNRMVLPI
+161 RHRMVLPI
-169 DLPTDLLYGL
+169 DLPSDLLYGL
-179 IVHELTHVFQYDIIP
+179 IVHELTHVFQYDFIP
-194 TSLIRRNLPLWV
+194 VSLLRRNIPLWV

-241 EGYGDFGNVRLVYN
+241 EGYGDSGPSRLVYN

-280 RKSAIGGGT
+280 RKTAIGGGS
-289 SPYEEAFQMNA
+289 SPYEEAFQMTA

-336 KSQYTGAISIEPSP
+336 KTNYTGAISIEPSP

-357 ATGNRRDQ
+357 VTGNRRDQ
-365 ELDII
+365 EIDLI
-370 LVSAKDGAVVRNLTP
+370 LVSSKDGSVVRNLTP

-390 RGFEYIAQPSGSNM
+390 RGFEYIAYPSLGNM

-420 VRNEKYKTLIMQ
+420 VRNEKYKTLILQ
-432 NVLTGKIERRYNI
+432 NVLTGKIEQRFNI
-445 ETVDNPESP
+445 TTVDNPESP
-454 NISPD
+454 NIAPD
-459 GRSVLFS
+459 GRSVVFG
-466 GLRTAVGDIF
+466 GLRSAIGDIF
-476 KLDVNS
+476 RLDTS
-482 GDITNLTNDEFADY
+482 TGEITNLTNDDFGDY
-496 APIHSPDGRFIVYLA
+496 APVYSPDGRSIVYLA
-511 RISGSQKLF
+511 RISGNQKLF
-520 RLDLD
+520 KVDLD
-525 TSKKTQLTFGTQD
+525 TKTKTQLTFGTQD
-538 EAAAKFLDA
+538 EGAAKFLNA
-547 DSLIFS
+547 DTLIFP

-575 LWSLSLKTGNLQQY
+575 LWSLSLKNGELRQY

-596 LSPVVLSKDGGTP
+596 LSPVVLSKDGASP

-616 YKGNY
+616 YKGSH

-636 SSDFGSPGEIVDF
+636 SADFGTPSDRLTDF

-660 NKKKKGRFEKM
+660 NKVKKGMFDKM

-703 QQFSMYAS
+703 KQFTMYAS
-711 SVQQYKTMSFSYLN
+711 SVQQYKTLSFSYIN
-725 LSRRFQYALQG
+725 LERRLQYAIQG
-736 YSQTQFFYGYGNYAL
+736 YSQTQFFYGQLSNFL
-751 YDPIYSSLISR
+751 YDPAIAPFISR
-762 DDALATET
+762 QDALATQT
-770 VRGGSIFGIYPFSTY
+770 VRGGSMFAIYPFSTY
-785 RRVQLSGGLVDYNQE
+785 RRVELSGGLVHYTEE
-800 YADPGLQFEADR
+800 YADPALQFEAEQF
-812 YQQENF
+812 QQDNF
-818 GTTLFNS
+818 GTLLFNR
-825 GLMMPLGVSFIQE
+825 GMMVPLGISFIQE

-850 STMRLSYEG
+850 STMRFSFEG
-859 APKLGNLLSRQTTDG
+859 APKIGNTLSRQTFDG

-879 MRLGANGVL
+879 MRIGANGVF
-888 ALRAYGFKS
+888 AVRAYGFKS
-897 WGDVPGYMFF
+897 WGAAPGYTFF
-907 GGNSEMRGYE
+907 GGNSEMRGYD
-917 YREFF
+917 YREFL
-922 GHKGFYT
+922 GHKGFYG

-934 FPLINAMATPIGI
+934 FPLIHAMATPIGI

-952 GVFFANFGGAGI
+952 GVFFFNVGGAALD
-964 NSQPFTIWT
+964 NQSFKVFDQSDF
-973 DKPVTIPPVFTLN
+973 VTEPIRDQN
-986 GQIVRPAQRIE
+986 GVIVRPAQRIE
-997 GFRLVDARAS
+997 GFRLQDARAS

-1012 ETFALGFPIHFDW
+1012 ETFALGFPVHFDW

-1030 FNEPWED
+1030 FNKSWED
-1037 VVYADREEGGSS
+1037 YLYGSS
-1049 GLRKARFSIWI
+1049 SQFRKARFTAWI

>member
-1 MRTRVP
+1 MRTRST

-12 CLLVLACATG
+12 FAIALAIFLG
-22 VADESNAQKLS
+22 IADESNAQRLT
-33 PMMLCPWS
+33 PGMLCSWT
-41 QLHQPSPELVLAAAA
+41 QLHRASQSEPRPPSA
-56 PGGSVNAQSQF
+56 PGASVNPQSQF

-74 QIHYDKFEWFIY
+74 EIHYDKFDWFIY

-96 AENEPHLARVASYA
+96 PENEPHLARVASYA

-124 LAARVPLIIFKT
+124 LAQRVPLIIFKT

-161 RNRMVLPI
+161 RHRMVLPI
-169 DLPTDLLYGL
+169 DLPSDLLYGL

-194 TSLIRRNLPLWV
+194 TSLIRRNMPLWV

-241 EGYGDFGNVRLVYN
+241 EGYGNFGNVRLVYN

-265 TRWGKDGVRQFLFSL
+265 ARWGKDGVRQFLFSL
-280 RKSAIGGGT
+280 RKTAIGGGS
-289 SPYEEAFQMNA
+289 SPYEEAFQISA

-336 KSQYTGAISIEPSP
+336 RSDYTGAISIEPAP
-350 SGDLIAV
+350 SGDLIAMM
-357 ATGNRRDQ
+357 TGNRRDQ
-365 ELDII
+365 ELDIVLI
-370 LVSAKDGAVVRNLTP
+370 SAKDGSVVRNLTS

-390 RGFEYIAQPSGSNM
+390 RGYEYIAYPSLSSM
-404 VPWVS
+404 VSWMS
-409 WSPVGDRIAYF
+409 WSPVGDRLAYF
-420 VRNEKYKTLIMQ
+420 VRKEKYKTLILQ
-432 NVLTGKIERRYNI
+432 NVLTGNIDKRFNI
-445 ETVDNPESP
+445 ESVDNPESP
-454 NISPD
+454 TMSAD
-459 GRSVLFS
+459 GNAILFG
-466 GLRTAVGDIF
+466 GLRSATGDIF
-476 KLDVNS
+476 RLDVNT
-482 GDITNLTNDEFADY
+482 GEITNLTNDEFADY
-496 APIHSPDGRFIVYLA
+496 APVYSPDGKFIVYLS

-525 TSKKTQLTFGTQD
+525 SGKKTQLTFGTQD
-538 EAAAKFLDA
+538 EAAAKFLDN
-547 DSLIFS
+547 DTLIFS
-553 STATDPATPLTPEVA
+553 STATDPATPLTPDVA

-575 LWSLSLKTGNLQQY
+575 LWSLSLKTGELRQY

-596 LSPVVLSKDGGTP
+596 LSPVVLSKEGPTP

-616 YKGNY
+616 YKGNF

-636 SSDFGSPGEIVDF
+636 SSDFGSPGPIVDF

-660 NKKKKGRFEKM
+660 NKSKKGRFEKM

-711 SVQQYKTMSFSYLN
+711 SVQQYKTLSFSYVN
-725 LSRRFQYALQG
+725 LSRRFQWAAQG
-736 YSQTQFFYGYGNYAL
+736 YSQTQFFYGYGSYL
-751 YDPIYSSLISR
+751 YDPALAPFISR
-762 DDALATET
+762 QDALATQT

-785 RRVQLSGGLVDYNQE
+785 RRVEFSGGLVDFREE
-800 YADPGLQFEADR
+800 YADPALQFEAND
-812 YQQENF
+812 YQQQNF
-818 GTTLFNS
+818 GTTLFNQ
-825 GLMMPLGVSFIQE
+825 GMMMPLGVSFIQE

-859 APKLGNLLSRQTTDG
+859 APKIGDSLSRQTADV

-879 MRLGANGVL
+879 ARLGANGVF
-888 ALRAYGFKS
+888 AVRAYGFRS
-897 WGDVPGYMFF
+897 WGATPGYTFF
-907 GGNSEMRGYE
+907 GGNSEMRGYD
-917 YREFF
+917 YREFL
-922 GHKGFYT
+922 GHKGFYA

-952 GVFFANFGGAGI
+952 GVFFFNVGGAGLD
-964 NSQPFTIWT
+964 SQPFKVFDRSTQI
-973 DKPVTIPPVFTLN
+973 IPPLQAQN
-986 GQIVRPAQRIE
+986 GQIIRPAQRIE

-1012 ETFALGFPIHFDW
+1012 ETFALGFPVHFDW

-1030 FNEPWED
+1030 FNKPWEN
-1037 VVYADREEGGSS
+1037 VLYSHLGGSE
-1049 GLRKARFSIWI
+1049 GFRKARFSAWI

>member
-1 MRTRVP
+1 M
-7 RRASI
+7 
-12 CLLVLACATG
+12 
-22 VADESNAQKLS
+22 
-33 PMMLCPWS
+33 
-41 QLHQPSPELVLAAAA
+41 
-56 PGGSVNAQSQF
+56 
-67 APYYGKN
+67 
-74 QIHYDKFEWFIY
+74 
-86 KTDHFEIYYY
+86 
-96 AENEPHLARVASYA
+96 
-110 ESAYQH
+110 
-116 VSSDLRHD
+116 
-124 LAARVPLIIFKT
+124 
-136 HSEFEQQNIA
+136 
-146 PGQSP
+146 
-151 EGVLAFAEGE
+151 
-161 RNRMVLPI
+161 
-169 DLPTDLLYGL
+169 
-179 IVHELTHVFQYDIIP
+179 
-194 TSLIRRNLPLWV
+194 PLWV

-241 EGYGDFGNVRLVYN
+241 EGYADFGNVRLVYN

-265 TRWGKDGVRQFLFSL
+265 ARWGKDGVRQFLFSL
-280 RKSAIGGGT
+280 RKSAIGGGS
-289 SPYEEAFQMNA
+289 SPYEEAFQMTA

-330 LSPDPE
+330 LSPDPD
-336 KSQYTGAISIEPSP
+336 KSHYTGAISIEPSP

-370 LVSAKDGAVVRNLTP
+370 LVSAKDGEVVRNLTS

-404 VPWVS
+404 VPWMS

-420 VRNEKYKTLIMQ
+420 VRKEKYKTLIVQ
-432 NVLTGKIERRYNI
+432 NVLTGKIDLRFDVES
-445 ETVDNPESP
+445 VDNPESP
-454 NISPD
+454 NVSPD
-459 GRSVLFS
+459 GRTVLFS
-466 GLRTAVGDIF
+466 GLRSATGDLF
-476 KLDVNS
+476 RLDLSN
-482 GDITNLTNDEFADY
+482 GEITNLTNDDFADM
-496 APIHSPDGRFIVYLA
+496 APVYSPDGRFVVYLA

-520 RLDLD
+520 RLDID
-525 TSKKTQLTFGTQD
+525 TGRKTQLTFGTQD
-538 EAAAKFLDA
+538 EAAAKFLNA
-547 DSLIFS
+547 DTLIFS
-553 STATDPATPLTPEVA
+553 STATDPATPLTPDVA

-575 LWSLSLKTGNLQQY
+575 LWSLSLKTGELRQY

-596 LSPVVLSKDGGTP
+596 LSPVVLSNEGAAP

-616 YKGNY
+616 YKGDY

-636 SSDFGSPGEIVDF
+636 SADFGSPGPIVDF

-660 NKKKKGRFEKM
+660 NKSKKGRFEKM

-691 GSMVSFTDVLGD
+691 GSAVSFTDVIGD

-711 SVQQYKTMSFSYLN
+711 SVQQYKTLSFSYLN
-725 LSRRFQYALQG
+725 LSRRFQWAAQG
-736 YSQTQFFYGYGNYAL
+736 YSQTQFFYGYLGQYF
-751 YDPIYSSLISR
+751 YDPAIAPFISR
-762 DDALATET
+762 KDALATQT

-785 RRVQLSGGLVDYNQE
+785 RRVEFSGGLVDFREE
-800 YADPGLQFEADR
+800 YADPQLQFVAEQ
-812 YQQENF
+812 YQQETF
-818 GTTLFNS
+818 GAQLFNH
-825 GLMMPLGVSFIQE
+825 GMMAPLGISFIQE

-859 APKLGNLLSRQTTDG
+859 APKIGNSLSRQTTDA

-879 MRLGANGVL
+879 IRLGANGVF
-888 ALRAYGFKS
+888 AVRAYGFKS
-897 WGDVPGYMFF
+897 WGNAPGYTFF

-917 YREFF
+917 YREFL
-922 GHKGFYT
+922 GHKGFYG

-952 GVFFANFGGAGI
+952 GVFFFNVGGAALD
-964 NSQPFTIWT
+964 NQTFKLWDKNPFRI
-973 DKPVTIPPVFTLN
+973 DPVVVN
-986 GQIVRPAQRIE
+986 GQVVRPGQSIE

-1012 ETFALGFPIHFDW
+1012 ETFALGFPVHFDW

-1030 FNEPWED
+1030 FNKPWED
-1037 VVYADREEGGSS
+1037 LLYSSIGGSAEF
-1049 GLRKARFSIWI
+1049 RKARFTAWI

>member
-1 MRTRVP
+1 MGMRVP
-7 RRASI
+7 RSASI
-12 CLLVLACATG
+12 CVFAMALLA
-22 VADESNAQKLS
+22 VAGESNAQRLT
-33 PMMLCPWS
+33 PAMLCSWTH
-41 QLHQPSPELVLAAAA
+41 LHARS
-56 PGGSVNAQSQF
+56 SSINAQSQF

-74 QIHYDKFEWFIY
+74 RIHYDKFEWHIY

-96 AENEPHLARVASYA
+96 PENERHLERVASYA

-124 LAARVPLIIFKT
+124 LNQRVPLIIFKT

-161 RNRMVLPI
+161 RHRMVLPI
-169 DLPTDLLYGL
+169 DLPSDLLYGL
-179 IVHELTHVFQYDIIP
+179 IVHELTHVFQYDFIP
-194 TSLIRRNLPLWV
+194 VSLLRRNIPLWV

-241 EGYGDFGNVRLVYN
+241 EGYGDFGSPRLVYN

-265 TRWGKDGVRQFLFSL
+265 ARWGKDGVRQFLFSL
-280 RKSAIGGGT
+280 RKTAIGGGS
-289 SPYEEAFQMNA
+289 SPYEEAFQMTA

-336 KSQYTGAISIEPSP
+336 KSNYTGAMSIEPSP

-357 ATGNRRDQ
+357 VTGNRRDQ
-365 ELDII
+365 EIDLI
-370 LVSAKDGAVVRNLTP
+370 LVSSKDGSVVRNLTP

-390 RGFEYIAQPSGSNM
+390 RGFEYIAYPSLGNM
-404 VPWVS
+404 VPWMS
-409 WSPVGDRIAYF
+409 WSPVGDRLAYF
-420 VRNEKYKTLIMQ
+420 VRNEKYKTLILQ
-432 NVLTGKIERRYNI
+432 NVLTGKIEQRFNI
-445 ETVDNPESP
+445 TTVDNPESP

-459 GRSVLFS
+459 GRSVIFG
-466 GLRTAVGDIF
+466 GLRSAIGDIF
-476 KLDVNS
+476 RLDTAT
-482 GDITNLTNDEFADY
+482 GEITNLTNDEFGDY
-496 APIHSPDGRFIVYLA
+496 APVYSPDGRFIVYLA
-511 RISGSQKLF
+511 RVSGNQKLF
-520 RLDLD
+520 RLDVD
-525 TSKKTQLTFGTQD
+525 AKTKTQLTFGTQD
-538 EAAAKFLDA
+538 EGAAKFLNADA
-547 DSLIFS
+547 IIFP
-553 STATDPATPLTPEVA
+553 STATDPATPLTPDVA

-575 LWSLSLKTGNLQQY
+575 LWSLSLKNGELRQY

-596 LSPVVLSKDGGTP
+596 LSPVVLSKDAASP

-616 YKGNY
+616 YKGNF

-636 SSDFGSPGEIVDF
+636 SSDFGAPSERLTDF

-660 NKKKKGRFEKM
+660 NKTKKGMFDKM

-703 QQFSMYAS
+703 KQFTMYAS
-711 SVQQYKTMSFSYLN
+711 SVQQYKTLSFSYIN
-725 LSRRFQYALQG
+725 LERRLQYAVQG
-736 YSQTQFFYGYGNYAL
+736 YSQTLFFYGQLSNFL
-751 YDPIYSSLISR
+751 YDPAIAPFISR
-762 DDALATET
+762 QDALATQT
-770 VRGGSIFGIYPFSTY
+770 VRGGSMFAIYPFSTY
-785 RRVQLSGGLVDYNQE
+785 RRVELSGGLVHYAEE
-800 YADPGLQFEADR
+800 YADPALQFEAEQFQRD
-812 YQQENF
+812 NF
-818 GTTLFNS
+818 GTLLFNR
-825 GLMMPLGVSFIQE
+825 GMMVPLGVSFIQE

-850 STMRLSYEG
+850 STMRLSFEG
-859 APKLGNLLSRQTTDG
+859 APKIGNTLSRQTFDG

-879 MRLGANGVL
+879 MRIGANGVF
-888 ALRAYGFKS
+888 AVRAYGFKS
-897 WGDVPGYMFF
+897 WGAAPGYTFF
-907 GGNSEMRGYE
+907 GGNSEMRGYD
-917 YREFF
+917 YREFL
-922 GHKGFYT
+922 GHKGFYG

-934 FPLINAMATPIGI
+934 FPLIHAMATPIGI

-952 GVFFANFGGAGI
+952 GVFFFNVGGAALD
-964 NSQPFTIWT
+964 NQSFKVWDQSDF
-973 DKPVTIPPVFTLN
+973 VTEALRDQN
-986 GQIVRPAQRIE
+986 GVIIRPAQRIE
-997 GFRLVDARAS
+997 GFRLQDARAS

-1012 ETFALGFPIHFDW
+1012 ETFALGFPVHFDW

-1030 FNEPWED
+1030 FNKSWED
-1037 VVYADREEGGSS
+1037 YLYGSS
-1049 GLRKARFSIWI
+1049 SEFRKPRFTAWI

>member
-1 MRTRVP
+1 MGMRAP
-7 RRASI
+7 RSASI
-12 CLLVLACATG
+12 CVFAVALLA
-22 VADESNAQKLS
+22 VAGESNAQRLT
-33 PMMLCPWS
+33 PGMLCSWS
-41 QLHQPSPELVLAAAA
+41 HLHARAS
-56 PGGSVNAQSQF
+56 STHAQSQF

-74 QIHYDKFEWFIY
+74 QIHYDKFEWHIY

-96 AENEPHLARVASYA
+96 PENERHLERVASYA

-124 LAARVPLIIFKT
+124 LNQRVPLIIFKT

-161 RNRMVLPI
+161 RHRMVLPI
-169 DLPTDLLYGL
+169 DLPSDLLYGL
-179 IVHELTHVFQYDIIP
+179 IVHELTHVFQYDFIP
-194 TSLIRRNLPLWV
+194 VSLLRRNIPLWV

-234 IPRMSQM
+234 IPQMSKM
-241 EGYGDFGNVRLVYN
+241 EGYGDFGSPRLVYN

-280 RKSAIGGGT
+280 RKTAIGGGS
-289 SPYEEAFQMNA
+289 SPYEEAFQMTA

-336 KSQYTGAISIEPSP
+336 KTNYTGAISIEPSP

-357 ATGNRRDQ
+357 VTGNRRDQ
-365 ELDII
+365 EIDLI
-370 LVSAKDGAVVRNLTP
+370 LVSSKDGSVVRNLTP

-390 RGFEYIAQPSGSNM
+390 RGFEYIAYPSLGNM

-420 VRNEKYKTLIMQ
+420 VRNEKYKTLILQ
-432 NVLTGKIERRYNI
+432 NVLTGKIEQRFNI
-445 ETVDNPESP
+445 TSVDNPESP

-459 GRSVLFS
+459 GRSVTFG
-466 GLRTAVGDIF
+466 GLRSAIGDIF
-476 KLDVNS
+476 RLDTS
-482 GDITNLTNDEFADY
+482 TGEITNLTNDEFGDY
-496 APIHSPDGRFIVYLA
+496 APVYSPDGRSIVYLA
-511 RISGSQKLF
+511 RISGNQKLF
-520 RLDLD
+520 RIDLD
-525 TSKKTQLTFGTQD
+525 AKAKTQLTFGTQD
-538 EAAAKFLDA
+538 EGAAKFLNA
-547 DSLIFS
+547 DTLIFP

-575 LWSLSLKTGNLQQY
+575 LWSLSLKNGELRQY

-596 LSPVVLSKDGGTP
+596 LSPVVLSKDGASP

-616 YKGNY
+616 YKGSH

-636 SSDFGSPGEIVDF
+636 SADFGTPSDRLTDF

-660 NKKKKGRFEKM
+660 NKVKKGMFDKM

-703 QQFSMYAS
+703 KQFTMYAS
-711 SVQQYKTMSFSYLN
+711 SVQQYKTLSFSYIN
-725 LSRRFQYALQG
+725 LERRLQYAVQG
-736 YSQTQFFYGYGNYAL
+736 YSQTQFFYGQLSNYL
-751 YDPIYSSLISR
+751 YDPLIAPFISR
-762 DDALATET
+762 QDALATQT
-770 VRGGSIFGIYPFSTY
+770 VRGGSMFAIYPFSTY
-785 RRVQLSGGLVDYNQE
+785 RRVELSGGLVHYAEE
-800 YADPGLQFEADR
+800 YADPALQFEAEQ
-812 YQQENF
+812 YQQEVF
-818 GTTLFNS
+818 GTQLFNR
-825 GLMMPLGVSFIQE
+825 GMMVPLGISFIQE

-859 APKLGNLLSRQTTDG
+859 APKVGRSLSRQTFDG
-874 DARYY
+874 DARHY
-879 MRLGANGVL
+879 MRIGANGVF
-888 ALRAYGFKS
+888 AVRAYGFKS
-897 WGDVPGYMFF
+897 WGTAPGYTFF
-907 GGNSEMRGYE
+907 GGNSEMRGYD
-917 YREFF
+917 YREFL
-922 GHKGFYT
+922 GHKGFYA

-934 FPLINAMATPIGI
+934 FPLIHAMATPIGI

-952 GVFFANFGGAGI
+952 GVFFFNVGGAALD
-964 NSQPFTIWT
+964 NQSFKVFDRSDFVT
-973 DKPVTIPPVFTLN
+973 DPIRDQN
-986 GQIVRPAQRIE
+986 GVITRPAQRIE
-997 GFRLVDARAS
+997 GFRLQDARAS

-1012 ETFALGFPIHFDW
+1012 ETFALGFPVHFDW

-1030 FNEPWED
+1030 FNKPWED
-1037 VVYADREEGGSS
+1037 YLYGSS
-1049 GLRKARFSIWI
+1049 SEFRKARFTAWI

>member
-7 RRASI
+7 RSASI
-12 CLLVLACATG
+12 CLF
-22 VADESNAQKLS
+22 
-33 PMMLCPWS
+33 
-41 QLHQPSPELVLAAAA
+41 LAAFAIGTAGESSAQTNILEHLCSWTRLHA
-56 PGGSVNAQSQF
+56 PRTGINAQSQF

-74 QIHYDKFEWFIY
+74 QIHYDKFDWFIY

-96 AENEPHLARVASYA
+96 PANEQHLARIASYA

-124 LAARVPLIIFKT
+124 LGQRVPLIIFKT

-161 RNRMVLPI
+161 RNRMVLPL
-169 DLPTDLLYGL
+169 DLPSDLLYGL

-265 TRWGKDGVRQFLFSL
+265 ARWGKDGVRQFLFSL

-289 SPYEEAFQMNA
+289 SPYEEAFQMTA

-336 KSQYTGAISIEPSP
+336 RSDFTGAISIEPSP
-350 SGDLIAV
+350 SGDLIAMT
-357 ATGNRRDQ
+357 TGNRRDQ

-370 LVSAKDGAVVRNLTP
+370 LISAKDGSVVRNLTS

-390 RGFEYIAQPSGSNM
+390 RGFEYIAYPSLSSM
-404 VPWVS
+404 VPWMS

-420 VRNEKYKTLIMQ
+420 VRNEKYKTLIVQ
-432 NVLTGKIERRYNI
+432 NVLTGRIEERRNL
-445 ETVDNPESP
+445 ESVDNPESP

-459 GRSVLFS
+459 GRTVLFS
-466 GLRTAVGDIF
+466 GLRSATGDIF
-476 KLDVNS
+476 RLDLKT
-482 GDITNLTNDEFADY
+482 GEITNLTNDDFADY
-496 APIHSPDGRFIVYLA
+496 APVHSPDGRFIVYLA
-511 RISGSQKLF
+511 RVSGSQKLF
-520 RLDLD
+520 RLDVD
-525 TSKKTQLTFGTQD
+525 SGRKTQLTFGTQD

-547 DSLIFS
+547 DTIIFS

-575 LWSLSLKTGNLQQY
+575 LWSLSLKNGELKQY

-596 LSPVVLSKDGGTP
+596 LSPVVLSKDGPTP
-609 RLAFVDY
+609 KLAFVDY
-616 YKGNY
+616 YKGSH

-636 SSDFGSPGEIVDF
+636 SADFGSPGDIVDF

-660 NKKKKGRFEKM
+660 NKSKKGAFDKM

-691 GSMVSFTDVLGD
+691 GSQVSFTDVLGD
-703 QQFSMYAS
+703 QQFSLYAS
-711 SVQQYKTMSFSYLN
+711 SVQQYKTLSFSYLN
-725 LSRRFQYALQG
+725 LSRRFQWALQG
-736 YSQTQFFYGYGNYAL
+736 YSQTMFFYGQLSNFF
-751 YDPIYSSLISR
+751 YDPAIAPFIQRS
-762 DDALATET
+762 DALATQT
-770 VRGGSIFGIYPFSTY
+770 VRGGSMFGIYPFSPY
-785 RRVQLSGGLVDYNQE
+785 RRVEFSGGLVHFAEE
-800 YADPGLQFEADR
+800 YADPVLQFEA
-812 YQQENF
+812 QQWQEQQF
-818 GTTLFNS
+818 GTQLFNN
-825 GLMMPLGVSFIQE
+825 GLMVPLGVSFIQE

-850 STMRLSYEG
+850 STMRISYEG
-859 APKLGNLLSRQTTDG
+859 SPKVGKSLSRQTGDV

-879 MRLGANGVL
+879 IRLGANGVF
-888 ALRAYGFKS
+888 AVRGYGFRS
-897 WGDVPGYMFF
+897 WGDTPGYTFF

-917 YREFF
+917 YREFL
-922 GHKGFYT
+922 GHRGFYG

-934 FPLINAMATPIGI
+934 FPLIHAMATPIGI

-952 GVFFANFGGAGI
+952 GVFFFNIGGAAL
-964 NSQPFTIWT
+964 NNQSFKVWDSKAQ
-973 DKPVTIPPVFTLN
+973 TIPGAQAAN
-986 GQIVRPAQRIE
+986 GQVIRPAQRIE
-997 GFRLVDARAS
+997 GFRLVDSRAS

-1012 ETFALGFPIHFDW
+1012 ETFALGFPVHFDW

-1030 FNEPWED
+1030 FNKAWED
-1037 VVYADREEGGSS
+1037 ILYAPAGGSAAF
-1049 GLRKARFSIWI
+1049 RKARFTAWI